1 MKSFALNMTADVLF
15 STSFISLNRGDLD
28 CNSLELAVFHNL
40 HNLIPL
46 SRPGVLWNCHMDLT
60 LRYLRCGQADIAEPV
75 SSKAAASSIFP
86 LRVVKICRGLVSR
99 ESVVVSKVF
108 VLIAKPVASS
118 KNSNVLSLGDNLASS
133 GINFAR

>member
-1 MKSFALNMTADVLF
+1 MKSFPLNMTADGLF
-15 STSFISLNRGDLD
+15 STSFILLNRGDLD
-28 CNSLELAVFHNL
+28 CNSLELAVFHSL

-60 LRYLRCGQADIAEPV
+60 LRYLRCEQADIAEPV

-86 LRVVKICRGLVSR
+86 LRVVNICRGLVSR
-99 ESVVVSKVF
+99 ESLVACRSF
-108 VLIAKPVASS
+108 ALIAKPVASS
-118 KNSNVLSLGDNLASS
+118 KSSNVLNLADNLASS